1 MIIKLNPILL
11 PNVALGP
18 KLQDKGVP
26 KDNAHIVYEADVLRE
41 LLWELASRNPLWD
54 FIISKGSINLLDT
67 PLDDGTA
74 HRLYIREVT
83 VKDGQEVL
91 GSFSTGYHGNGSKL
105 FIANDRIANG
115 RSGRNGGRLV
125 TGDVK
130 RAYREII
137 KNFYAR
143 NPRELT
149 VASVQLLSQK
159 LGEVERKLSHTIHT
173 FQQDLENAA
182 TAFIKRN
189 PQVLTTFPFPDVD
202 RDKAVSALDSWRDAM
217 ANKDKME
224 LLGIA
229 SNRMWSSLADP
240 SKHVAPDNAAVVISQ
255 GSTYVLTYKGQTCT
269 IPSEDLPDELR
280 APLGMLKLSDALQ
293 VVDGVGFRVDDRIFF
308 VFAQENNDA
317 TTV

>member
-1 MIIKLNPILL
+1 MTIRLNPIPL

-26 KDNAHIVYEADVLRE
+26 KDNAHVVYEDDVLRE

-54 FIISKGSINLLDT
+54 FIISKGSINPLDT

-74 HRLYIREVT
+74 HRLYVREIT

-91 GSFSTGYHGNGSKL
+91 GSFSAGYHGNTMKI
-105 FIANDRIANG
+105 FVTNERIANG

-159 LGEVERKLSHTIHT
+159 LGEVERKISHAVYT
-173 FQQDLENAA
+173 FQQNLESAA
-182 TAFIKRN
+182 AKFVKNN
-189 PQVLTTFPFPDVD
+189 PDVLTSFPNPDVD
-202 RDKAVSALDSWRDAM
+202 RDTAVSALSSWRNAM
-217 ANKDKME
+217 AEKEKME

-240 SKHVAPDNAAVVISQ
+240 SKHRAPDNAAVVISQ
-255 GSTYVLTYKGQTCT
+255 GSTYILTYKGKTCT

-293 VVDGVGFRVDDRIFF
+293 AVDGVGFRVDDRIFF

>member
-1 MIIKLNPILL
+1 MTIRLNPIPL

-18 KLQDKGVP
+18 KLQDKGVS
-26 KDNAHIVYEADVLRE
+26 KDNAHVVYEADVLRE

-91 GSFSTGYHGNGSKL
+91 GSFSTGYHGSGSKL

-143 NPRELT
+143 NPRELA
-149 VASVQLLSQK
+149 VASVQLLSHK
-159 LGEVERKLSHTIHT
+159 LGEAERKISHTVYA

-189 PQVLTTFPFPDVD
+189 PEVLTAFPHPDVD
-202 RDKAVSALDSWRDAM
+202 RDTAVSALNSWRDAM

-229 SNRMWSSLADP
+229 SNQMWASLADP
-240 SKHVAPDNAAVVISQ
+240 SKRVAPDNAAVVISQ

-293 VVDGVGFRVDDRIFF
+293 SVDGVGFRVDDRIFF

-317 TTV
+317 